1 MDFVAMWKYQRDP
14 EGILVMKQL
23 KPLNHPQHSWLNHAE
38 SLWPSPQHLWRAPKG
53 LATGTTPQLSSAL
66 FQVFRSKTTFSSMHH
81 SALSLPPKKI
91 LPPPVRTLVET
102 RKLPS
107 WMYFPASLWGLL
119 YCYIFKIIGFPQFW
133 TPPIQTMLLC
143 WIWIYSYWVPFFGRL
158 FNMMSGCV

>member
-1 MDFVAMWKYQRDP
+1 MDFVATWNYQRDP
-14 EGILVMKQL
+14 EGILVMKKL
-23 KPLNHPQHSWLNHAE
+23 KPLNHPQHSWNPSDQVPNTCGEHQKG
-38 SLWPSPQHLWRAPKG
+38 SPQEQHLSFHQRCSKC
-53 LATGTTPQLSSAL
+53 
-66 FQVFRSKTTFSSMHH
+66 SKTTFSSMHH

-119 YCYIFKIIGFPQFW
+119 YCQIFKIIVFPQFW